1 MSSSKSSKRR
11 KHKGQ
16 PPSHLGQ
23 SPFLI
28 NPTSLLRGGVLETKE
43 QDTKDGVGHNGD
55 SLTVKKDDPNPRNTM
70 PEETFSQDM
79 KGTLLPIDIQVT
91 TEEQQLQQEY
101 HGELTVTTSDMT
113 MGNSNLGT
121 SVMICLC
128 VKSLLFPLVKFWDS
142 KNSSNENYSEED
154 HFICGKV
161 MKFCKVKMS
170 QQSSAAWWD
179 KAKKTV
185 KIAITNQR
193 NNYIKM
199 MSMKFKGK
207 QKIAGGSMS

>member
-1 MSSSKSSKRR
+1 M
-11 KHKGQ
+11 
-16 PPSHLGQ
+16 
-23 SPFLI
+23 
-28 NPTSLLRGGVLETKE
+28 TTK
-43 QDTKDGVGHNGD
+43 T
-55 SLTVKKDDPNPRNTM
+55 KDDPRKFM
-70 PEETFSQDM
+70 PEETVTQELHTSTL
-79 KGTLLPIDIQVT
+79 KGTLPTDIQLT
-91 TEEQQLQQEY
+91 GEEQQLQQDY